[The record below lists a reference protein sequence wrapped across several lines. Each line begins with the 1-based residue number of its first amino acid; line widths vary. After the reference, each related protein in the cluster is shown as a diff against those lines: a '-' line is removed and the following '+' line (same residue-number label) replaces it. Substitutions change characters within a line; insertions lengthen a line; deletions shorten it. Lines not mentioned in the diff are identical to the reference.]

1 MNNVGKH
8 LTRILNKQTIWTKTQ
23 CCMDYSSSV
32 VELLRVAHLFPICLD
47 EGVLVFCF
55 FLLFFG
61 AISSFLGHL
70 IKNKRIPVLWYG
82 FKWFIS
88 FYVLIVNL
96 LTRHYAEGDQK
107 QWTRFQI
114 HSPPHQRKLQRISPA
129 EYNSRYALQR
139 NLSSFASTT
148 MKYFII

>member
-1 MNNVGKH
+1 MNQDTVLHG
-8 LTRILNKQTIWTKTQ
+8 LQQQ
-23 CCMDYSSSV
+23 CCRVTEGCSSV
-32 VELLRVAHLFPICLD
+32 SNLSWWR
-47 EGVLVFCF
+47 CF
-55 FLLFFG
+55 FFFG

-107 QWTRFQI
+107 QWTQFQI

>member
-1 MNNVGKH
+1 MGKH
-8 LTRILNKQTIWTKTQ
+8 LTRILNKQSKWTKTQ

-47 EGVLVFCF
+47 EGFLFCF
-55 FLLFFG
+55 VFYFFG
-61 AISSFLGHL
+61 PISSFLGHL
-70 IKNKRIPVLWYG
+70 IKYKRIPVLWHG

-96 LTRHYAEGDQK
+96 LTHHYAEGDQK
-107 QWTRFQI
+107 QCTWFQI
-114 HSPPHQRKLQRISPA
+114 HSPPHQRKYQRISPA
-129 EYNSRYALQR
+129 EYNNRYPLQQ